1 MYIVENECLEEIRK
15 IWLENNR
22 GYIGNNC
29 NLRSIKDNNMLK
41 VVCKTDTDVCEL
53 EKYPNYIKD
62 MPKKTIYMWEMVTSK
77 NYLKEGVASKIYDYI
92 KTKFNDYTI
101 YATIDEKNIP
111 SLNLHIKEK
120 FIPIYNFYKEDE
132 NVNYIMHEWSNAKG
146 E

>member
-1 MYIVENECLEEIRK
+1 MH
-15 IWLENNR
+15 
-22 GYIGNNC
+22 
-29 NLRSIKDNNMLK
+29 
-41 VVCKTDTDVCEL
+41 
-53 EKYPNYIKD
+53 
-62 MPKKTIYMWEMVTSK
+62 KKTIYMWKKVTSK
-77 NYLKEGVASKIYDYI
+77 NHLKEVVASKIYNYI

-101 YATIDEKNIP
+101 YAAIDEKNIP